1 MQEPGSTRPSGG
13 PPPCARCGAP
23 HDPGVPCDGAPTLPF
38 GNGREAVSAPAPAEA
53 DPLVGSQVGSFR
65 IVRLLGRGGMG
76 TVYLAEHP
84 GIGSRVAVKFLHE
97 SMASDPAVVARFY
110 DEARAVNLIG
120 HENIVGIF
128 DLSVLPPNRYYFV
141 MEYLEGETLQA
152 LLGKGKVA
160 PAVARDVLLQTC
172 EALQRAHDH
181 GVIHRDLKP
190 DNIFLVRR
198 RGSSHFVKVL
208 DFGIAKLRDAGRSST
223 TAAGFLVGTPEYM
236 SPEQCEEGAVDA
248 RTDVYALGVMA
259 FELATGRLPFQG
271 KSVPRLLLSHVRDL
285 PPRPSALAPVHPAL
299 EQVILRALEKDP
311 AARFP
316 SMEAFAAALAA
327 APFEVEATT
336 VSSTSTTTPT
346 STPTS
351 TVAAA
356 SALSAEIR
364 VAGAAPARLAVMDL
378 TRGGLFVRADGAL
391 PPLLAR
397 VGVALSHP
405 ILRAPLVLEAEVV
418 RHVSAGEAAAFRM
431 APGFAVQFANLK
443 LEARAAL
450 AALADEARREA
461 PAPTPASGAAQ
472 VGAGEE
478 RRSAATLDERLRAL
492 ETKRPGGPYALLA
505 LPPDAE
511 FADVRRAIRA
521 LREELEQ
528 VQGRPLAA
536 DQPARASALLGLVDA
551 AQDALASPA
560 ARLAHDARRGNRRG
574 VERCLQAGVPE
585 ALVEARRRELLA
597 AEPSRA
603 AEAQRQLARAEVARK
618 LGNVQAAEAAFEAAL
633 AADPLDRAA
642 HEAYATFRRTAKPR

>member
-1 MQEPGSTRPSGG
+1 
-13 PPPCARCGAP
+13 
-23 HDPGVPCDGAPTLPF
+23 
-38 GNGREAVSAPAPAEA
+38 
-53 DPLVGSQVGSFR
+53 
-65 IVRLLGRGGMG
+65 
-76 TVYLAEHP
+76 
-84 GIGSRVAVKFLHE
+84 
-97 SMASDPAVVARFY
+97 
-110 DEARAVNLIG
+110 
-120 HENIVGIF
+120 
-128 DLSVLPPNRYYFV
+128 
-141 MEYLEGETLQA
+141 
-152 LLGKGKVA
+152 
-160 PAVARDVLLQTC
+160 
-172 EALQRAHDH
+172 
-181 GVIHRDLKP
+181 
-190 DNIFLVRR
+190 
-198 RGSSHFVKVL
+198 
-208 DFGIAKLRDAGRSST
+208 
-223 TAAGFLVGTPEYM
+223 
-236 SPEQCEEGAVDA
+236 
-248 RTDVYALGVMA
+248 
-259 FELATGRLPFQG
+259 
-271 KSVPRLLLSHVRDL
+271 
-285 PPRPSALAPVHPAL
+285 
-299 EQVILRALEKDP
+299 
-311 AARFP
+311 
-316 SMEAFAAALAA
+316 
-327 APFEVEATT
+327 
-336 VSSTSTTTPT
+336 
-346 STPTS
+346 
-351 TVAAA
+351 
-356 SALSAEIR
+356 
-364 VAGAAPARLAVMDL
+364 
-378 TRGGLFVRADGAL
+378 
-391 PPLLAR
+391 

-450 AALADEARREA
+450 AALADEARRDA
-461 PAPTPASGAAQ
+461 PVPAPASGAPQ

-528 VQGRPLAA
+528 VQRRPLAA

-560 ARLAHDARRGNRRG
+560 ARLAHDARRGNHRG